1 MCSIAL
7 EVTVAAVRYLVKDV
21 EQSIAFYV
29 DLLGFE
35 LEERMGP
42 AFAIVAMGDLKLW
55 LAGPQSSAAKPMP
68 DGRQP
73 EAGGWNRI
81 VLEVDDIQA
90 VVDRLTQ
97 AGAVFRNSV
106 LSGVG
111 GKQIVVDDPS
121 GNPIEIFQ
129 SK

>member
-1 MCSIAL
+1 MA
-7 EVTVAAVRYLVKDV
+7 TVRYLVKDV
-21 EQSIAFYV
+21 EKSITFYV

-42 AFAIVAMGDLKLW
+42 AFAIIALGDLKLW

-81 VLEVDDIQA
+81 VLEVNDIQNI
-90 VVDRLTQ
+90 VDRLTA
-97 AGAVFRNSV
+97 AGAVFRNDI

>member
-1 MCSIAL
+1 MA
-7 EVTVAAVRYLVKDV
+7 TVRYLVKDV
-21 EQSIAFYV
+21 EQSITFYV

-42 AFAIVAMGDLKLW
+42 PFAVVKFGDLKLW

-68 DGRQP
+68 DGRKP
-73 EAGGWNRI
+73 EAGGWNRFVI
-81 VLEVDDIQA
+81 EVNDIQSI
-90 VVDRLTQ
+90 VDRLTQ

-106 LSGVG
+106 LTGVG

-129 SK
+129 PAE

>member
-1 MCSIAL
+1 M
-7 EVTVAAVRYLVKDV
+7 AAVRYLVKDV

-42 AFAIVAMGDLKLW
+42 AFAIVTMGDLKLW
-55 LAGPQSSAAKPMP
+55 LSGPQSSAAKPMP

-97 AGAVFRNSV
+97 AGAAFRNSV

>member
-1 MCSIAL
+1 MAN
-7 EVTVAAVRYLVKDV
+7 VRYMVSDV
-21 EQSIAFYV
+21 EQSKAFYV
-29 DLLGFE
+29 DLLGFQV
-35 LEERMGP
+35 EEQWGP
-42 AFAIVAMGDLKLW
+42 AFAIVALGDLKLW
-55 LAGPQSSAAKPMP
+55 LSGPQSSAAKPMP

-81 VLEVDDIQA
+81 VIAVDDIQP

-106 LSGVG
+106 LDGVG
-111 GKQIVVDDPS
+111 GKQILVDDPS

-129 SK
+129 PAD